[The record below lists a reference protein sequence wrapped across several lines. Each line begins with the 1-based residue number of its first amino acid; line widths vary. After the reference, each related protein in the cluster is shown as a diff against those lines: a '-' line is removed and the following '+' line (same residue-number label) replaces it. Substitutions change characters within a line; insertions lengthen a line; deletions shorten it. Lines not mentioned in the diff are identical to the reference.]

1 MNFFSS
7 IAATTL
13 IKISSVFSETIQ
25 LNVRFDNVQLSGAG
39 VVGVHEGLF
48 AVHDKYNSTNFEF
61 DGNSLSIHEPDF
73 NYQVSNTVGLLD
85 LLITNSSTGF
95 SFSDDG
101 LFQLNGTSDKFYA
114 CSNSTVDPYHYS
126 SHFGT
131 FQLFYDYT
139 PADIACAKVELV
151 KEVVSKSSSTIST
164 TASLTINSSVNV
176 KAREWPSSYV
186 NKSSNGLSSLSSHSD
201 SGKKLSGS
209 MACAAAVFALCVLI

>member
-13 IKISSVFSETIQ
+13 LMISSAIAETIQ
-25 LNVRFDNVQLSGAG
+25 LDVRSDNVQLSGSG
-39 VVGVHEGLF
+39 VVGLHEGAGSTYLF
-48 AVHDKYNSTNFEF
+48 AVHGKYNSTNFEF

-101 LFQLNGTSDKFYA
+101 LLQLNGTSDKFYA

-126 SHFGT
+126 SNFGT

-139 PADIACAKVELV
+139 PADIACANVELV
-151 KEVVSKSSSTIST
+151 KEVISQ
-164 TASLTINSSVNV
+164 
-176 KAREWPSSYV
+176 
-186 NKSSNGLSSLSSHSD
+186 
-201 SGKKLSGS
+201 
-209 MACAAAVFALCVLI
+209 